1 MLLHELVQGGN
12 GVQLPGNHLFALGV
26 QAPGGNPAV
35 LIQNQ
40 LVGKAVFQHIGV
52 VVGVVIGQDQ
62 GLLPLGEVEGVA
74 DHDGGSVL
82 ARRLA
87 PHAADVHQHVIISVA
102 AVQNL
107 VELVHRHHI
116 VVQALLL
123 GVAVKGQLRVGDEGV
138 EEQVLHDAVPGRVG
152 HAVPAPALG
161 HDGGVQNFIRLRFRF
176 RFRLRLRLRFRFGF
190 GVLRRGLLRR
200 GRGVLD
206 GGLVRLG
213 LILVLSAAGGGQ
225 QQRQRQQQ
233 RGEFLHS
240 YPYLLWAAGPP
251 HSASLV
257 YHGAD
262 RKQVTICIM
271 LVTKG

>member
-26 QAPGGNPAV
+26 QAPGGDPAV
-35 LIQNQ
+35 LVQNQ
-40 LVGKAVFQHIGV
+40 LVGKAVFQHVGV
-52 VVGVVIGQDQ
+52 VVGVVVGQDQ
-62 GLLPLGEVEGVA
+62 GLLPLGEIEGVA

-87 PHAADVHQHVIISVA
+87 PHAADVHQYVIVGVA

-138 EEQVLHDAVPGRVG
+138 ENQVLHDAVPGRVG

-161 HDGGVQNFIRLRFRF
+161 HDGGVQNFIGLGLGFGF
-176 RFRLRLRLRFRFGF
+176 RFRLRFRVGF
-190 GVLRRGLLRR
+190 GVLRRGRLRR

-206 GGLVRLG
+206 GGLVRFG
-213 LILVLSAAGGGQ
+213 LVLVLSAAGGGQ

-251 HSASLV
+251 CSASLV

-262 RKQVTICIM
+262 RKQATICII